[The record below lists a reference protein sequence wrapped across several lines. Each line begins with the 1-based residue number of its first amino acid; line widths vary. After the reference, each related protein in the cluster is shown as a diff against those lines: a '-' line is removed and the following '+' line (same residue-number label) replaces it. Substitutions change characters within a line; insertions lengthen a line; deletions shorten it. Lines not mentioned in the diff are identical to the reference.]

1 MSDNK
6 KDKLAEGNPLSIEEA
21 TKLIAEGASIGIL
34 IGMDEERLEILYAVA
49 YSLYNGGKFADAVKV
64 FRALCVYDGTQVRFW
79 LGLGGCL
86 QQLGH
91 LEDAAEVYAM
101 GATMSGL
108 KDPEPMFYAAQCFLK
123 LKRRED
129 AINTLRFIDIMGRE
143 GDLHDAEF
151 KKKAHTLIETL
162 NSVAK

>member
-1 MSDNK
+1 MTDNSK
-6 KDKLAEGNPLSIEEA
+6 NMIAEGSPLTVEQVAE
-21 TKLIAEGASIGIL
+21 LIANGASIGSL

-49 YSLYNGGKFADAVKV
+49 YSLYNSEKYDEAVKV

-79 LGLGGCL
+79 IGLGGCL
-86 QQLGH
+86 QQLGN

-143 GDLHDAEF
+143 GDMHDTEF
-151 KKKAHTLIETL
+151 KNKAKSLIEVL
-162 NSVAK
+162 ENVAK